1 MKKILLVSNM
11 YPSNKHPHYGIFV
24 KHCRDILSSTGN
36 IVIVLALKQY
46 KNKIFKLFAY
56 AIFYI
61 KVVLYGIFGQ
71 FDVIYAHYASH
82 TALPLQIVNHI
93 NKKCP
98 IVTNVHG
105 NDIVP
110 DCAADTKNRKR
121 SFKILKKSMKV
132 VCPSEYFAR
141 VLINYYDVDPK
152 KICIYPSG
160 GVNVKIFRRIEKE
173 KALKKLN
180 LNPNYRYI
188 GYVGRIE
195 EKKGWDIFL
204 KACEPIVREC
214 SNIQLIVVG
223 DGSQRE
229 DYYSLVKKMELEN
242 RIIYRPLL
250 KQTELVYIYNA
261 LDLFVF
267 PTFRESESLGLVGL
281 EAMACECVVLTSDKY
296 GPASYIRDGIN
307 GFQFLTGNYLDARK
321 QIKKIMFNVENL
333 EKIKAEARKTAIHYS
348 NDETDHILI
357 NLFSDINR

>member
-1 MKKILLVSNM
+1 M
-11 YPSNKHPHYGIFV
+11 
-24 KHCRDILSSTGN
+24 
-36 IVIVLALKQY
+36 
-46 KNKIFKLFAY
+46 
-56 AIFYI
+56 
-61 KVVLYGIFGQ
+61 
-71 FDVIYAHYASH
+71 
-82 TALPLQIVNHI
+82 
-93 NKKCP
+93 
-98 IVTNVHG
+98 
-105 NDIVP
+105 
-110 DCAADTKNRKR
+110 
-121 SFKILKKSMKV
+121 
-132 VCPSEYFAR
+132 
-141 VLINYYDVDPK
+141 
-152 KICIYPSG
+152 
-160 GVNVKIFRRIEKE
+160 
-173 KALKKLN
+173 
-180 LNPNYRYI
+180 
-188 GYVGRIE
+188 
-195 EKKGWDIFL
+195 